1 MKAVVPFNMPRPL
14 GRELEYVAD
23 TAARGQLSGDGQYT
37 REVQRLL
44 SAAHNGA
51 KVLLTPSGTHA
62 LELAALLLNL
72 EQGDEVI
79 LPSFTFSS
87 VANAFLLR
95 GARLVFC
102 DVRRDTLN
110 IDETQVQ
117 RLITPRTRAI
127 VPVHYAGISCEMD
140 ALCQI
145 GAAAGVAIVEDN
157 AHGLFGEYQGRPLGT
172 FGSMSASS
180 FHETKN
186 FSCGEGGALVI
197 NDATLANRAEI
208 VREKGTNRSQFFR
221 GAVDKYTWMDIGSS
235 YLLGEMLAA
244 FLLGQLEQRAL
255 VESRRRQLCERY
267 DRSLAAWAAQNGVS
281 QPTVPDGVGSAH
293 HLYYLVLP
301 SLQSRTALMKHLNEK
316 GIGSVFHYLPLHLS
330 PMGRS
335 LGGQTGDCP
344 VTESIS
350 DRLLRLPLFSTMT
363 DAEQDIVLAAVQQFS
378 VAG

>member
-62 LELAALLLNL
+62 LELAALLLDL

-110 IDETQVQ
+110 LDETQVQ

-157 AHGLFGEYQGRPLGT
+157 AHGLFGEYHGRPLGT
-172 FGSMSASS
+172 FGSMSALS

-281 QPTVPDGVGSAH
+281 QPAVPDGVGSAN

-316 GIGSVFHYLPLHLS
+316 RIGSVFHYLPLHLS